1 MTMFV
6 GNDVAIQVEDGYD
19 RLTGSRKSMT
29 SDHAYIHEGLLFET
43 FYKASVNAAANMDI
57 SILTPAATA
66 GYVHLRPSAVSGSG
80 DKITVTLHEAV
91 TMTVGTGLTAYN
103 HNRNSTKT
111 AGAVVKHTPTV
122 TNTGTAIGQGF
133 IGGGTGFGQS
143 TSGSERGE
151 QNEWVLKPAT
161 QYLLRINNASSA
173 ANIINANVLWYEEP
187 RG

>member
-6 GNDVAIQVEDGYD
+6 GNDVPIQVEDGYD
-19 RLTGSRKSMT
+19 RFTGSRKAMT
-29 SDHAYIHEGLLFET
+29 SDHSYIHDGLLFET

-80 DKITVTLHEAV
+80 DKITITLHEAV
-91 TMTVGTGLTAYN
+91 TMTGGTGLTSYN

-111 AGAVVKHTPTV
+111 AGVVAKHTPTV

-133 IGGGTGFGQS
+133 IGGGTGVGGS
-143 TSGSERGE
+143 VSGGERGE
-151 QNEWVLKPAT
+151 QNEWVLKPTT